1 MLSFEHFKYTVLGFA
16 GIVIVGGLYAVRR
29 SERARIL
36 KRVGDRDATS
46 DAEFS
51 AFFSSAAESEI
62 AIDVRNQLKKYLSIP
77 INLVQPDDKLCA
89 DLGLDSWDGLDSN
102 SFVMDVEE
110 TTGIK
115 IPDADAAQMLTL
127 RDIVSYIHAARAA
140 QSKSEL
146 LSSSHS

>member
-1 MLSFEHFKYTVLGFA
+1 
-16 GIVIVGGLYAVRR
+16 VIVGGLYAVNR

-36 KRVGDRDATS
+36 KRVGDRHATS

-51 AFFSSAAESEI
+51 ALFSSATESEI
-62 AIDVRNQLKKYLSIP
+62 AIDVRNQLKKYLLIP

-89 DLGLDSWDGLDSN
+89 DLGLDARDGLDSN
-102 SFVMDVEE
+102 SFVMDVEK

-115 IPDADAAQMLTL
+115 IPDAKAVEMLTP

-146 LSSSHS
+146 LSSGHS

>member
-1 MLSFEHFKYTVLGFA
+1 MLSFEHFKYIVLGFA
-16 GIVIVGGLYAVRR
+16 GIVIAGGLYAVNR

-36 KRVGDRDATS
+36 KRVGDRHATS

-51 AFFSSAAESEI
+51 GFFSSAAESEI
-62 AIDVRNQLKKYLSIP
+62 AIDVRNQLKKYLLIP

-89 DLGLDSWDGLDSN
+89 DLGLDARDGLDPN
-102 SFVMDVEE
+102 SFVMDVEK

-115 IPDADAAQMLTL
+115 IPDAKAVEMLTL
-127 RDIVSYIHAARAA
+127 RDIVLYVHAARAA

-146 LSSSHS
+146 LSSGHS